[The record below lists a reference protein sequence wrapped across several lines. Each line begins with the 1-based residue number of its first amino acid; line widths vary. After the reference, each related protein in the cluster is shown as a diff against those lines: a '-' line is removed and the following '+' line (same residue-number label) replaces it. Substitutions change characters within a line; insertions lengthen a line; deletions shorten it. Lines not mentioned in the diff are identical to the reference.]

1 MSSAIKLFQGRFG
14 RVALLDMDAPLVAHA
29 HHHCHILVKAGG
41 RDAAFRVRGEKAPLT
56 DDSVVLVNAWEPHA
70 YEHQAPAGEPTIVLA
85 LYIEPTWLADIQR
98 SLAMSGH
105 PRFFPKTCVPITPR
119 TRKLTEEFVME
130 LWWADEVSVHRLE
143 TLLFDLIMTVIEG
156 CTGWRDLVSMLRAR
170 PPAAMDP
177 RVRRSIAIMKSDLSL
192 SLDMDQIAAEIGLSR
207 SRFFSLFQRDTQV
220 TPLVYANVLRFE
232 SAIDQ
237 LSKTTRPV
245 SAVADSLGFSVP
257 GHFARFFRQH
267 LGITPTEYRRVVNL
281 YDPETQSL
289 SEAAAR

>member
-29 HHHCHILVKAGG
+29 HHHCHILIKAGG
-41 RDAAFRVRGEKAPLT
+41 CDGAFRVRGEKAPLT

-70 YEHQAPAGEPTIVLA
+70 YEHQAPPGERTVILA
-85 LYIEPTWLADIQR
+85 LYIEPTWLADVQR

-105 PRFFPKTCVPITPR
+105 PRFFPKTCVQITPR

-130 LWWADEVSVHRLE
+130 LWWADEVSINRLE
-143 TLLFDLIMTVIEG
+143 SLLFDLIMTVIEG
-156 CTGWRDLVSMLRAR
+156 CTGWRDLVSMLRSR
-170 PPAAMDP
+170 PPVAMDP
-177 RVRRSIAIMKSDLSL
+177 RVRRSIAMMKSDLSL
-192 SLDMDQIAAEIGLSR
+192 SMDMDQIAAEIGLSR
-207 SRFFSLFQRDTQV
+207 SHFFSLFQRDTQV

-237 LSKTTRPV
+237 LSKTNRSV
-245 SAVADSLGFSVP
+245 GEVADSLGFAVP

-281 YDPETQSL
+281 YEPTSQASV
-289 SEAAAR
+289 AAAI